1 MYPAAHSTVSDWLQR
16 TTAEIQQAFQADP
29 WQAIAPFV
37 ALYER
42 FAQPLAALARDRY
55 PAPTQADFAE
65 VKAWQQIWQTLQ
77 QAETPWELTDYQAC
91 AEDYW
96 SELWLPPTEAIAYDR
111 DSMPPP
117 LWIYTQAA
125 IEQLPGIDR
134 LLLVLTY
141 TYRWSIPQVVE
152 QLQLL
157 GHRLAELQVRSLLEI
172 AEVRLLA
179 ALPPDLLTIYGDRR
193 FPSLPAMTRS
203 PL

>member
-1 MYPAAHSTVSDWLQR
+1 MHPAAHPTVHDWLQR
-16 TTAEIQQAFQADP
+16 TTAEIQQALQEDP

-65 VKAWQQIWQTLQ
+65 VKAWQHIWQTLQ
-77 QAETPWELTDYQAC
+77 QTETTWELAQYQAV
-91 AEDYW
+91 AEAYW

-111 DSMPPP
+111 DSMPLP

-125 IEQLPGIDR
+125 IAQLPGIDR

-141 TYRWSIPQVVE
+141 TYRWSLPQVVE

-157 GHRLAELQVRSLLEI
+157 GHRLAEPQVRSLLDI

-179 ALPPDLLTIYGDRR
+179 ALPPDWLTIYGDRS
-193 FPSLPAMTRS
+193 FASLPALTRS
-203 PL
+203 PF